1 MAAGDYGKTLSEDL
15 KDLKN
20 IAGDANRIFDA
31 LNSRYKQIENTSGK
45 IADRFKDTLDIG
57 KDLLKNTKN
66 IFDVDLKSHNL
77 SSQMA
82 NAKNKRERDY
92 IRSLDDELKLQ
103 QAIQSEGLK
112 QVDVFNKQID
122 SVI

>member
-77 SSQMA
+77 SSQIS
-82 NAKNKRERDY
+82 NAKNKREKDFLKN
-92 IRSLDDELKLQ
+92 LDDELKLQ
-103 QAIQSEGLK
+103 QGLIK
-112 QVDVFNKQID
+112 MQNEILERKRKEL
-122 SVI
+122 